1 MQNSLGSSVETLYKL
16 CDGKA
21 EALEFRV
28 AKGSA
33 VCGLPLMELQLKP
46 GILIAAIN
54 RGGRIRIP
62 SGRDTIEAG
71 DTVIVVTDT
80 PGLSELDAILR
91 TEG

>member
-1 MQNSLGSSVETLYKL
+1 METLYKL

-33 VCGLPLMELQLKP
+33 VCSIPLMELRLKP

-54 RGGRIRIP
+54 RGGKIRIP
-62 SGRDTIEAG
+62 SGRDTIEPG
-71 DTVIVVTDT
+71 DTVIVVTST
-80 PGLSELDAILR
+80 IGLSELDAILR
-91 TEG
+91 PED